1 MRVYP
6 NILNY
11 VEELKGRIVCDETG
25 EPVYFS
31 GNRSV
36 VFKVECDSKV
46 RAMKCYTLD
55 DPLHRE

>member
-11 VEELKGRIVCDETG
+11 VEALKGRIVCDEIG

-36 VFKVECDSKV
+36 VFKVECEV
-46 RAMKCYTLD
+46 RFV
-55 DPLHRE
+55 R